1 MAIAR
6 IAGIPDIKP
15 RSDNSEEARQW
26 NKMRQA
32 VIALYQSEREPDRD
46 NQLRLPSGFQP
57 VPQIAT
63 FTETDALDP
72 GIGMELGRLRFLQVE
87 RPTEVGADQKSVELI
102 PTLEGESL
110 DADPPPRKFLASG
123 DYEAWVIWREL
134 GSTHEARIVFAT
146 EDAGPGTLDLDEK
159 AERLATFEV
168 YYSDSSLAE
177 EVQTPG
183 VKVKKQFIKN
193 NLAVPVDRH
202 QFRVYKTAS
211 NKVKVA
217 KGNLI
222 YLKGLS
228 DPLVSASLEASES
241 AEITVTGNGSIWISA
256 SWSVYQHSESS
267 IGSGVHLRMYRLDS
281 LGSPSFSFR
290 TSAPTRGTNSS
301 DQFTSGTLWF
311 EIAKVELV
319 GGEVF
324 VTDQIVNGPIYV
336 NELVDGKISTT

>member
-6 IAGIPDIKP
+6 ITGIPDIKP

-46 NQLRLPSGFQP
+46 NQLQLPFGFQP

-72 GIGMELGRLRFLQVE
+72 GVGMELGRLRFLQVA

-110 DADPPPRKFLASG
+110 DSDPPPRKFLASG

-134 GSTHEARIVFAT
+134 GSTHEARIVFAA
-146 EDAGPGTLDLDEK
+146 EDAGPGTLDRDEK

-177 EVQTPG
+177 EDQTPG
-183 VKVKKQFIKN
+183 VKVKKQFIKD
-193 NLAVPVDRH
+193 NLAVPIDRH

-217 KGNLI
+217 EGNLI
-222 YLKGLS
+222 WLKG
-228 DPLVSASLEASES
+228 PGANVVSETVNVPESSELTIS
-241 AEITVTGNGSIWISA
+241 SNGSIWA
-256 SWSVYQHSESS
+256 YAYYYTAQHSQGYAYYNY
-267 IGSGVHLRMYRLDS
+267 IYWRNYRLDN
-281 LGSPSFSFR
+281 LTGVG
-290 TSAPTRGTNSS
+290 TQWLASAPTRGTDTTNIYS
-301 DQFTSGTLWF
+301 QGYLYY
-311 EIAKVELV
+311 EIAKVEV
-319 GGEVF
+319 SGGEVF
-324 VTDQIVNGPIYV
+324 VTDQIVNGPIYL
-336 NELVDGKISTT
+336 NELSDTHIQ